1 MADKGNDG
9 WWDEFYHAKQSL
21 VDNDTGNGN
30 GNGNHRGGAG
40 EPEAGA
46 PYSPS
51 QAQAGT
57 TPQQLNAQQAGQE
70 DVGRAARARK
80 AKLRSGV
87 FGLLGRLFGGVRK
100 SLEAFPPLL
109 QEPNG
114 GVVGGQ
120 EGVGRAGRQEDVGRA
135 AGGRV
140 GDYGVRQQAQEE
152 GKEEYI
158 SRWLQKVQ
166 EERAVLRGDKK
177 GGVSPFQ
184 ALSNEGETNRFRSS
198 RASSSDSL
206 GSSRASSSDSQ
217 NMGLSKYA
225 LSGFDKSEFSKATV
239 SGQASATGAKGG
251 QSPDT
256 GANRGGQASATGAN
270 GGGQSPDTAVVSPT
284 SASGISQSG
293 RTRGTPTGQ

>member
-1 MADKGNDG
+1 MADNGNDD
-9 WWDEFYHAKQSL
+9 WRNEFNQAAANRDPQGNG
-21 VDNDTGNGN
+21 VNVNGN
-30 GNGNHRGGAG
+30 GRLDGDL
-40 EPEAGA
+40 EAGA
-46 PYSPS
+46 TDSSRQS
-51 QAQAGT
+51 QAGS
-57 TPQQLNAQQAGQE
+57 TPPPNAQQARQGE
-70 DVGRAARARK
+70 DGREARARK
-80 AKLRSGV
+80 ANLQSGV
-87 FGLLGRLFGGVRK
+87 FGLGGRLFGGVRK
-100 SLEAFPPLL
+100 SLEASLPLL
-109 QEPNG
+109 QEPNA

-152 GKEEYI
+152 GKEDYI
-158 SRWLQKVQ
+158 SQWLQKVQ

-217 NMGLSKYA
+217 KMDLSNYA
-225 LSGFDKSEFSKATV
+225 LFGFDKSGFSKATV

-270 GGGQSPDTAVVSPT
+270 GGGQSPDTVVVVSST
-284 SASGISQSG
+284 SASEISSPGGSQGNS
-293 RTRGTPTGQ
+293 PGQ

>member
-1 MADKGNDG
+1 MADNGKDDWRNEFNQAAANRDPQGNRI
-9 WWDEFYHAKQSL
+9 
-21 VDNDTGNGN
+21 NGN
-30 GNGNHRGGAG
+30 GNGILNRDL
-40 EPEAGA
+40 EAGA
-46 PYSPS
+46 PVSP
-51 QAQAGT
+51 QFQAGT
-57 TPQQLNAQQAGQE
+57 PPPNVQQALQGE
-70 DVGRAARARK
+70 DGREAVARK
-80 AKLRSGV
+80 ANLRSGV
-87 FGLLGRLFGGVRK
+87 LGLVRSFFAPVRT
-100 SLEAFPPLL
+100 SLEASRPLL

-158 SRWLQKVQ
+158 SQWLQKVQ

-217 NMGLSKYA
+217 KMDLSNYA
-225 LSGFDKSEFSKATV
+225 LFGFDKSGFSKATV
-239 SGQASATGAKGG
+239 S
-251 QSPDT
+251 
-256 GANRGGQASATGAN
+256 GQASATGAN

-284 SASGISQSG
+284 SASGISPSE